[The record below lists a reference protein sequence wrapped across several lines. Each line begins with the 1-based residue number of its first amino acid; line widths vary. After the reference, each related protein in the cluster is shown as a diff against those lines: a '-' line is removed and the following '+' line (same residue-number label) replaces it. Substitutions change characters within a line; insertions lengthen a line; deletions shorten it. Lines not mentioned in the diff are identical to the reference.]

1 MSPLSPEPLP
11 SVLPLSPES
20 LPPAFPPSSV
30 SPSSDVL
37 LFSLS
42 PVASVSFVLV
52 CVLLVV
58 AASVCSSVS
67 AALVVV
73 VSAAFVVA
81 LLFFD
86 DFLVVASSAAVV
98 TGVGLNVLFD
108 LFFFIRPAIATVTT
122 ASTTTNAAHIAII
135 PLIRASAL
143 IP

>member
-11 SVLPLSPES
+11 PAFPLSPV
-20 LPPAFPPSSV
+20 PGFPPSSV
-30 SPSSDVL
+30 FPSSDVL

>member
-1 MSPLSPEPLP
+1 MLPLSPEPLP
-11 SVLPLSPES
+11 
-20 LPPAFPPSSV
+20 PSSV
-30 SPSSDVL
+30 SPA
-37 LFSLS
+37 
-42 PVASVSFVLV
+42 ASVSFVSV

-108 LFFFIRPAIATVTT
+108 LFFFIRPAIATVAT